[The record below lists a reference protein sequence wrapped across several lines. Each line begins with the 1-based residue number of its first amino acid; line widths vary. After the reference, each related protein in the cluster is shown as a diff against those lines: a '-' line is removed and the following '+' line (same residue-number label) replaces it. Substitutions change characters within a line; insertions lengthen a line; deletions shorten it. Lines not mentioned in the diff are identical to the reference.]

1 MGRTWLYSV
10 SALLVMVG
18 AGWISKPI
26 DLEIHPGNNAT
37 GLEVHETHAGAS
49 LLGQFRTSF
58 TSWLWLRTDL
68 YLHNGVEMRR
78 LSHLEMEG
86 GKQGVGGTEP
96 KEDNHHHDDSKI
108 VSVIPSAKDDFRG
121 ILGDVE
127 RASKAYKD
135 MTGHSHND
143 PEQALPL
150 FRLMTW
156 IDPEFIQG
164 WVVGA
169 SVLARDRS
177 SAGTRRAID
186 HLKEGINANPKSF
199 ALYGEVGRMLMFRDR
214 DLTSSEPYLSKA
226 FQFGMAKIKTF
237 EEEDGELFVETCR
250 LYSLNLR
257 EQGRFEESES
267 VASKALAIFPND
279 PVLLRLSDPPPS
291 ILSKEDQDH
300 WFEDREPHHDHA
312 H

>member
-1 MGRTWLYSV
+1 MGKT
-10 SALLVMVG
+10 ALLAFTAFG
-18 AGWISKPI
+18 AMATAGFVAKPI
-26 DLEIHPGNNAT
+26 DAELHQPVRDS
-37 GLEVHETHAGAS
+37 GLDIHETHAGAS
-49 LLGQFRTSF
+49 LLGQFRTNF

-78 LSHLEMEG
+78 LSNPELAS
-86 GKQGVGGTEP
+86 GKKGVGGDEHEEET
-96 KEDNHHHDDSKI
+96 HHHDDSKI
-108 VSVIPSAKDDFRG
+108 VSIIPAAKDDFRG

-135 MTGHSHND
+135 MTRHTHND
-143 PEQALPL
+143 PVQALPL

-177 SAGTRRAID
+177 PAGTQKALN
-186 HLKEGINANPKSF
+186 HLKEGIEANPKSF
-199 ALYGEVGRMLMFRDR
+199 ALFGEVGRMLMFRDR
-214 DLTSSEPYLSKA
+214 DLKSSESYLSKA
-226 FQFGMAKIKTF
+226 FQFGKAQIKDLG
-237 EEEDGELFVETCR
+237 EEDAELFVDSCR

-267 VASKALAIFPND
+267 VATEALEIFPND

-300 WFEDREPHHDHA
+300 WFDGRAGKPDHA